1 MKHRILLVTNKS
13 AARSTTKGI
22 DVADL
27 GELSAALAK
36 AGATR
41 VACYWRDRI
50 GDGHTEGAPFPVTGL
65 EAKHFDWLLNG
76 PKDAARALFYE
87 TKT

>member
-13 AARSTTKGI
+13 TTRSVTKGV

-27 GELSAALAK
+27 NELSATLAK
-36 AGATR
+36 VGAVR

-50 GDGHTEGAPFPVTGL
+50 GDGHTEGAPFPVADL
-65 EAKHFDWLLNG
+65 NPKHFDWLITG

-87 TKT
+87 PKS